1 MTRQLTHFS
10 FALCLIFLVVLVYFP
25 GLHGPYV
32 LDDEENITLNDT
44 VALKEITRDSIYN
57 ALLSNQSGPFKRPL
71 ASLSFALNHYFAGGF
86 NNTLPFKLT
95 NVVIHIINALLI
107 YYLSLLFLRRP
118 VFAHAL
124 TNQQQMHVAGF
135 AASLWALHPIQL
147 TSVLYVV
154 QRMNSLSA
162 LFVILG
168 LIVFMHGRQSLEKS
182 NKRGFLVMLAG
193 IGGGTLLGAGA
204 KENAVLLPIFAL
216 VIELTLYR
224 RDHLS
229 HSAKTWLRAFYVL
242 TIVVP
247 TVIFISYVAMHPGFF
262 LDSYKMRVFS
272 PHERLL
278 TEMRVLW
285 FYLSLLL
292 LPSIRRLGLF
302 HDDIPISTGLLHPIT
317 TLPAVIGIF
326 VILAFALIKF
336 RRYPIASFA
345 ILWFLAGHSLESSIF
360 GLEIAY
366 EHRNYLPSF
375 GVIFAVA
382 YFIINMISAIRTQTN
397 KKIMTILPYAIILI
411 FGLSTWTWAST
422 WKDAYILA
430 EYHARN
436 HPESPRSNNFAAN
449 ASIREKNDFVGAIT
463 YTVNGMRAAPDEV
476 GSYLDMQVY
485 LAYIAS
491 EINTSFTN
499 AHVNM
504 SGKEFHIAALPDYI
518 QTKNINGKLI
528 LVYGPSEPDA
538 INELLRNKPISV
550 YGIVA
555 LDRLTTCIV
564 NKVPHC
570 QLLHHDAIKWLTSAV
585 TNTQTTS
592 EYRALIAADT
602 AKLYANI
609 GDFRRALTYITSANQ
624 MFPETLYYEIGKA
637 EYLIRLGQT
646 AEAGALLS
654 AIEESGIPSEKDRET
669 VKMLREM
676 QKDAAGHRH

>member
-95 NVVIHIINALLI
+95 NVVIHISNALLI

-118 VFAHAL
+118 VFAHTL
-124 TNQQQMHVAGF
+124 TNQQQKHVAGF

-168 LIVFMHGRQSLEKS
+168 LIVFMHGRQSLEES
-182 NKRGFLVMLAG
+182 NRHGFLVMLAG

-204 KENAVLLPIFAL
+204 KENAVLLPLFAL

-242 TIVVP
+242 TILVP
-247 TVIFISYVAMHPGFF
+247 TVIFISYVAMNPGFF
-262 LDSYKMRVFS
+262 LDSYGVRAFS
-272 PHERLL
+272 PYERLL

-382 YFIINMISAIRTQTN
+382 YFIINMISTMQIQTN
-397 KKIMTILPYAIILI
+397 KRIMTILPYAIILI
-411 FGLSTWTWAST
+411 FGLSTWTWANT

-430 EYHARN
+430 EYHAHN
-436 HPESPRSNNFAAN
+436 HPESLRSNNFAAN
-449 ASIREKNDFVGAIT
+449 AAIREKNDFVAAIT

-476 GSYLDMQVY
+476 GSYLDMQVF

-491 EINTSFTN
+491 EINTSFAK

-504 SGKEFHIAALPDYI
+504 SGKEFRIAALPNYI
-518 QTKNINGKLI
+518 QTKNINGKI
-528 LVYGPSEPDA
+528 VLVYGPSEPDA
-538 INELLRNKPISV
+538 INELLRNRPISV
-550 YGIVA
+550 YGVVA

-570 QLLHHDAIKWLTSAV
+570 QSLRYDAIKWLTSAG
-585 TNTQTTS
+585 TNTKTTS

-609 GDFRRALTYITSANQ
+609 GDFRRALVYITSANQ
-624 MFPETLYYEIGKA
+624 MFPETLYYEIGRA
-637 EYLIRLGQT
+637 EYLIRLGQI
-646 AEAGALLS
+646 AEADTLLN
-654 AIEESGIPSEKDRET
+654 AIEESDIPSEKDRET